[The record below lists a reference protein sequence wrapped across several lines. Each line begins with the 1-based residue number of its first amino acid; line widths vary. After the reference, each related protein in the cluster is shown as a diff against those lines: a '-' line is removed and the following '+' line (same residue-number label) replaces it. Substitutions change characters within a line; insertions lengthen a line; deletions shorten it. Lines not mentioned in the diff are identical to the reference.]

1 LQKNKPTMAKDLIHE
16 AVRNALQKDGWVI
29 TDDPLYFIFDE
40 EDTISIDLGAEN
52 QILAEKGNRKIAVE
66 IKTFNQPS
74 LIYEFH
80 KAIGQYFNYETALM
94 EAMETDRKLY
104 IAAPETIYPRFM
116 AHRIMKKSI
125 ERMKMRFILVDI
137 KQEIIVEWKE

>member
-1 LQKNKPTMAKDLIHE
+1 MARDKIHE
-16 AVRNALQKDGWVI
+16 AVRNALEKDGWVI
-29 TDDPLYFIFDE
+29 TDDPLYFVFDE

-52 QILAEKGNRKIAVE
+52 QLLAEKENQKIAVE

-80 KAIGQYFNYETALM
+80 KAIGQYFNYETALE

-104 IAAPETIYPRFM
+104 VAAPDTIYPRFM
-116 AHRIMKKSI
+116 AHRIMKRSI

-137 KQEIIVEWKE
+137 KQEIISAWKE